1 MNLWSLITKLIISL
15 GLTTTNIHYLP
26 LINIGE
32 DNKVIIEQ
40 QVLKNYN
47 SYPNKKS
54 NDSLGVKIGSTS
66 ALVRDVKTKAIL
78 WQKNAQE
85 VRSLASIT
93 KLMTALVFL
102 DTNPDWSVLITMSK
116 VDEINGGTAH
126 VLRGETVKV
135 IDLFNIALIASDNNA
150 LNALVRSTGL
160 DSEEYLDLM
169 NKKAEELNLE
179 NTKFRD
185 FTGLNNDNKST
196 ALEISILALEAF
208 SKEEIREVTK
218 KKTYSFFNY
227 NGKYYKVFSTNKLL
241 NSYLNIKAGKTG
253 FTNAAGYCLVSE
265 IENEEGQRILAVI
278 LNAQS
283 NDHRFQDLKILAGWT
298 LENYFWSN

>member
-1 MNLWSLITKLIISL
+1 
-15 GLTTTNIHYLP
+15 
-26 LINIGE
+26 
-32 DNKVIIEQ
+32 
-40 QVLKNYN
+40 
-47 SYPNKKS
+47 
-54 NDSLGVKIGSTS
+54 
-66 ALVRDVKTKAIL
+66 
-78 WQKNAQE
+78 
-85 VRSLASIT
+85 
-93 KLMTALVFL
+93 
-102 DTNPDWSVLITMSK
+102 
-116 VDEINGGTAH
+116 
-126 VLRGETVKV
+126 
-135 IDLFNIALIASDNNA
+135 
-150 LNALVRSTGL
+150 
-160 DSEEYLDLM
+160 M

-218 KKTYSFFNY
+218 KKTYSFSNY